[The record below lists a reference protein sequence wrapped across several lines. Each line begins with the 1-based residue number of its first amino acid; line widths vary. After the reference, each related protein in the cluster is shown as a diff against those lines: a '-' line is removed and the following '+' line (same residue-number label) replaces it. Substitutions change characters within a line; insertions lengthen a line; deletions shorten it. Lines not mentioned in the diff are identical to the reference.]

1 MKSTT
6 KVSMMKKASNVW
18 PVFFFVVAV
27 VIGAMLYNQPE
38 YEDYASC
45 TNQAKTACITTHQ
58 TLNKNESQE
67 FCGVIVS
74 YQ

>member
-1 MKSTT
+1 MLPTT

-18 PVFFFVVAV
+18 PVLFFVSAV

-38 YEDYASC
+38 YENYASC
-45 TNQAKTACITTHQ
+45 TNQAKTACIITHQ
-58 TLNKNESQE
+58 TLNRNESME
-67 FCGVIVS
+67 VCGEVVS

>member
-1 MKSTT
+1 MQSTT

-18 PVFFFVVAV
+18 PVVFFVIAV

-38 YEDYASC
+38 YENYASC
-45 TNQAKTACITTHQ
+45 TNQAKTACVITHQ

-67 FCGVIVS
+67 VCGQIVS